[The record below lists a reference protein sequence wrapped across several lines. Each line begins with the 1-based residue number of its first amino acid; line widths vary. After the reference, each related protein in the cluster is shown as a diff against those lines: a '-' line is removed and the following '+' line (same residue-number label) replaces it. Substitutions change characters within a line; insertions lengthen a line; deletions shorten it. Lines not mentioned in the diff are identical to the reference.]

1 MRGGL
6 GRKARVT
13 LRLAHRVAISE
24 GNLRDAERF
33 ETMWGW
39 VGGSNAS
46 ACSSEAICYLNVMFI
61 GSFRV
66 ERAERMANDKL
77 DPPSLR

>member
-1 MRGGL
+1 MGAYVERPGLRSDWLTVLRYLRETSETPSVLRPYGG
-6 GRKARVT
+6 
-13 LRLAHRVAISE
+13 
-24 GNLRDAERF
+24 
-33 ETMWGW
+33 GW
-39 VGGSNAS
+39 GGSNAS
-46 ACSSEAICYLNVMFI
+46 ACSSEAICYLNVIFI

>member
-1 MRGGL
+1 MGVG
-6 GRKARVT
+6 
-13 LRLAHRVAISE
+13 
-24 GNLRDAERF
+24 
-33 ETMWGW
+33 
-39 VGGSNAS
+39 GGSNAS